1 MAEKGPKEPKVID
14 VVSQDKD
21 WRDVV
26 RNELRCQE
34 NWQKDWGFLADNGIS
49 ENPKTKEERIQI
61 LEEKLKSMKDVE
73 LGSVSK
79 MSYVGPS
86 YDIRETQF
94 NRKKQKDLMP
104 QTRRP
109 KATSCRAYH
118 LAIALTWYLSVFIQ
132 TVLVGTKP

>member
-1 MAEKGPKEPKVID
+1 MADKVGVKEAKVID

-34 NWQKDWGFLADNGIS
+34 NWQKDWGFLADSGIA

-61 LEEKLKSMKDVE
+61 LEEKLKGMKDIE

-79 MSYVGPS
+79 MSYMGPS

-94 NRKKQKDLMP
+94 NRKRQNVLMP

-109 KATSCRAYH
+109 KATSKAYKW
-118 LAIALTWYLSVFIQ
+118 LKEQGVIQ
-132 TVLVGTKP
+132 DDDK

>member
-1 MAEKGPKEPKVID
+1 MADKVGIKEAKVID

-26 RNELRCQE
+26 KNELRCQE
-34 NWQKDWGFLADNGIS
+34 NWQKDWGFLADSGIA

-61 LEEKLKSMKDVE
+61 LEEKLKGMKDIE

-79 MSYVGPS
+79 MSYMGPS

-94 NRKKQKDLMP
+94 NRKRQNVLMP

-109 KATSCRAYH
+109 KATSKAYKW
-118 LAIALTWYLSVFIQ
+118 LKEQGVIQ
-132 TVLVGTKP
+132 DDEK

>member
-21 WRDVV
+21 WRDIV

-34 NWQKDWGFLADNGIS
+34 NWQKDWGFLADSGLE
-49 ENPKTKEERIQI
+49 ENPKTKEEKIQI
-61 LEEKLKSMKDVE
+61 LEEKLKAMKDIKLE
-73 LGSVSK
+73 SVSK
-79 MSYVGPS
+79 MSYIGPS

-109 KATSCRAYH
+109 KATSKAYAF
-118 LAIALTWYLSVFIQ
+118 LKEQGVITDE
-132 TVLVGTKP
+132 K

>member
-1 MAEKGPKEPKVID
+1 MAEKVGIKEAKVID

-34 NWQKDWGFLADNGIS
+34 NWQKDWGFLADSGIA

-61 LEEKLKSMKDVE
+61 LEEKLKGMKDIE

-79 MSYVGPS
+79 MSYMGPS

-94 NRKKQKDLMP
+94 NRKRQQVLMP

-109 KATSCRAYH
+109 KATSKAYKF
-118 LAIALTWYLSVFIQ
+118 LKEQGVIQ
-132 TVLVGTKP
+132 DDEK

>member
-49 ENPKTKEERIQI
+49 ENPKTKEEKIQI
-61 LEEKLKSMKDVE
+61 LEEKLKAMKDIKLE
-73 LGSVSK
+73 SVSK
-79 MSYVGPS
+79 MSYIGPS
-86 YDIRETQF
+86 YDIRETQY

-109 KATSCRAYH
+109 KATSKAYAF
-118 LAIALTWYLSVFIQ
+118 LKQQGVITEE
-132 TVLVGTKP
+132 K

>member
-1 MAEKGPKEPKVID
+1 MADKVGIKEAKVID

-34 NWQKDWGFLADNGIS
+34 NWQKDWGFLADSGIA

-61 LEEKLKSMKDVE
+61 LEEKLKGMKDIE

-79 MSYVGPS
+79 MSYMGPS

-94 NRKKQKDLMP
+94 NRKRQNVLMP

-109 KATSCRAYH
+109 KATSKAYKW
-118 LAIALTWYLSVFIQ
+118 LKDQGVIQ
-132 TVLVGTKP
+132 DDEK

>member
-21 WRDVV
+21 WRDIV

-34 NWQKDWGFLADNGIS
+34 NWQKDWGFLADSGLE
-49 ENPKTKEERIQI
+49 ENPKTKEEKIQI
-61 LEEKLKSMKDVE
+61 LEEKLKTMKDIKLE
-73 LGSVSK
+73 SVSK
-79 MSYVGPS
+79 MSYIGPS
-86 YDIRETQF
+86 YDIRETQY

-109 KATSCRAYH
+109 KATSKAYAF
-118 LAIALTWYLSVFIQ
+118 LKQQGVITEE
-132 TVLVGTKP
+132 K

>member
-34 NWQKDWGFLADNGIS
+34 NWKKDWGFLADNGIS

-86 YDIRETQF
+86 YDIRETQY

-109 KATSCRAYH
+109 KATSKAYAF
-118 LAIALTWYLSVFIQ
+118 LKQQGVISDD
-132 TVLVGTKP
+132 K

>member
-34 NWQKDWGFLADNGIS
+34 NWQKDWGFLADNGLE
-49 ENPKTKEERIQI
+49 ENPKTKEEKIQI
-61 LEEKLKSMKDVE
+61 LEEKLKGMKDIE

-79 MSYVGPS
+79 MSYVGPP

-94 NRKKQKDLMP
+94 NRLKQKDLMP

-109 KATSCRAYH
+109 KATSKAYAF
-118 LAIALTWYLSVFIQ
+118 LKQQGVISDE
-132 TVLVGTKP
+132 K

>member
-34 NWQKDWGFLADNGIS
+34 NWQKDWGFLADNGID

-61 LEEKLKSMKDVE
+61 LEEKLKSMNDIE

-109 KATSCRAYH
+109 QATSKAYAF
-118 LAIALTWYLSVFIQ
+118 LKQQGVISDD
-132 TVLVGTKP
+132 K

>member
-34 NWQKDWGFLADNGIS
+34 NWQKDWGFLADNGID

-61 LEEKLKSMKDVE
+61 LEEKLKSMKDIE

-79 MSYVGPS
+79 MSYVGPP

-94 NRKKQKDLMP
+94 NRLKQKDLMP

-109 KATSCRAYH
+109 KATSKAYAF
-118 LAIALTWYLSVFIQ
+118 LKQQGVISDD
-132 TVLVGTKP
+132 K

>member
-1 MAEKGPKEPKVID
+1 MADKVGIKEAKVID

-26 RNELRCQE
+26 KNELRCQE
-34 NWQKDWGFLADNGIS
+34 NWQKDWGFLADSGIA

-61 LEEKLKSMKDVE
+61 LEEKLKGMKDIE

-79 MSYVGPS
+79 MSYMGPS

-94 NRKKQKDLMP
+94 NRKRQNVLMP

-109 KATSCRAYH
+109 KATSKAYKW
-118 LAIALTWYLSVFIQ
+118 LKEQGVIQ
-132 TVLVGTKP
+132 EDEK

>member
-1 MAEKGPKEPKVID
+1 MAEKGPKEPKIID

-21 WRDVV
+21 WRDIV

-34 NWQKDWGFLADNGIS
+34 NWQKDWGFLADNGLE
-49 ENPKTKEERIQI
+49 ENPKTKEEKIQI
-61 LEEKLKSMKDVE
+61 LEEKLKGMKDIE

-79 MSYVGPS
+79 MSYMGPS

-94 NRKKQKDLMP
+94 NRKKQSALMP

-109 KATSCRAYH
+109 KATSKAYAF
-118 LAIALTWYLSVFIQ
+118 LKQQGVISDE
-132 TVLVGTKP
+132 K

>member
-21 WRDVV
+21 WRDIV

-34 NWQKDWGFLADNGIS
+34 NWQKDWGFLADSGLE
-49 ENPKTKEERIQI
+49 ENPKTKEEKIHI
-61 LEEKLKSMKDVE
+61 LEEKLKAMKDIKLE
-73 LGSVSK
+73 SVSK
-79 MSYVGPS
+79 MSYIGPS
-86 YDIRETQF
+86 YDIRETQY

-109 KATSCRAYH
+109 KATSKAYAF
-118 LAIALTWYLSVFIQ
+118 LKQQGVITEE
-132 TVLVGTKP
+132 K

>member
-1 MAEKGPKEPKVID
+1 MAEKGGKETKVID
-14 VVSQDKD
+14 VVAEDKD
-21 WRDVV
+21 WRDVI

-34 NWQKDWGFLADNGIS
+34 NWQKDWGFLADNGIE
-49 ENPKTKEERIQI
+49 ENPRTKAETIQI
-61 LEEKLKSMKDVE
+61 IEEKLKGMKDIE

-79 MSYVGPS
+79 MSYIGPS

-109 KATSCRAYH
+109 KATSKAYAF
-118 LAIALTWYLSVFIQ
+118 LKEQGVITDE
-132 TVLVGTKP
+132 K

>member
-1 MAEKGPKEPKVID
+1 MADKVGIKEAKVID

-34 NWQKDWGFLADNGIS
+34 NWQKDWGFLADSGIA

-61 LEEKLKSMKDVE
+61 LEEKLKGMKDIE

-79 MSYVGPS
+79 MLYMGPS
-86 YDIRETQF
+86 YDIRETQY
-94 NRKKQKDLMP
+94 NRKKQNALMP

-109 KATSCRAYH
+109 KATSKAYKW
-118 LAIALTWYLSVFIQ
+118 LKEQGVINDDD
-132 TVLVGTKP
+132 K

>member
-1 MAEKGPKEPKVID
+1 MADKVGIKEAKVID

-34 NWQKDWGFLADNGIS
+34 NWQKDWGFLADSGIA

-61 LEEKLKSMKDVE
+61 LEEKLKGMKDIE

-79 MSYVGPS
+79 MSYMGPS

-94 NRKKQKDLMP
+94 NRKRQNVLMP

-109 KATSCRAYH
+109 KATSKAYKF
-118 LAIALTWYLSVFIQ
+118 LKEQGVIQ
-132 TVLVGTKP
+132 DDEK

>member
-34 NWQKDWGFLADNGIS
+34 NWQKDWGFLADNSIT
-49 ENPKTKEERIQI
+49 ENPKTKDERIQA
-61 LEEKLKSMKDVE
+61 LEEKLKSMSYVKID
-73 LGSVSK
+73 SVSK
-79 MSYVGPS
+79 MQYLGPS
-86 YDIRETQF
+86 YDILETQY
-94 NRKKQKDLMP
+94 NKRKTTELMP

-109 KATSCRAYH
+109 KKISKAYAF
-118 LAIALTWYLSVFIQ
+118 LKAQGVISDE
-132 TVLVGTKP
+132 K

>member
-1 MAEKGPKEPKVID
+1 MAEKGGIKEPKVID

-34 NWQKDWGFLADNGIS
+34 NWQKDWGFLADSGIA

-61 LEEKLKSMKDVE
+61 LEEKLKGMKDIE

-79 MSYVGPS
+79 MSYMGPS
-86 YDIRETQF
+86 YDIRETQY

-109 KATSCRAYH
+109 KATSKAYAF
-118 LAIALTWYLSVFIQ
+118 LKQQGVISDE
-132 TVLVGTKP
+132 K